1 MMFPVFLKRAGNT
14 ILELNGRII
23 IMSEN
28 KSFFSD
34 AVNKYF
40 DAIESVLSGQ
50 DKARECLTDIQRKAR
65 LYINEYVGTMTYDIV
80 SVKKDKALAD
90 KKTAELSDRLDY
102 LNKSLLSVINDFYSA
117 EKLIEE
123 VRKSEELKSDEGRR
137 IVSQITM
144 DIKTLCDTIE
154 KRYGQVTKDKE
165 TLLNGVKGILNTD
178 MPLNTKT
185 AEKLAYSISE
195 QGDALKKAELL
206 TVRDLSSA
214 MYQGCLSNLRG
225 RDSITF
231 DTRPVEKT
239 VDVERY
245 QR

>member
-1 MMFPVFLKRAGNT
+1 MN
-14 ILELNGRII
+14 
-23 IMSEN
+23 EN
-28 KSFFSD
+28 KVFFSD
-34 AVNKYF
+34 TVNKYF
-40 DAIESVLSGQ
+40 DAIESVLQGQ
-50 DKARECLTDIQRKAR
+50 DKARECLTDIQRKTK

-80 SVKKDKALAD
+80 SVKKDKSLAD
-90 KKTAELSDRLDY
+90 KKTNELSDKLDS

-123 VRKSEELKSDEGRR
+123 VRKSEELKSAESKR

-144 DIKTLCDTIE
+144 DIKSLCDTIE
-154 KRYGQVTKDKE
+154 KRYGQVTKDKDA
-165 TLLNGVKGILNTD
+165 LLSGVKGILNTD
-178 MPLNTKT
+178 MPLNTQT
-185 AEKLAYSISE
+185 AEKLAKSISE
-195 QGDALKKAELL
+195 QGDSLKRAELL

-214 MYQGCLSNLRG
+214 MYQGCLSKLKG
-225 RDSITF
+225 RDSIVF